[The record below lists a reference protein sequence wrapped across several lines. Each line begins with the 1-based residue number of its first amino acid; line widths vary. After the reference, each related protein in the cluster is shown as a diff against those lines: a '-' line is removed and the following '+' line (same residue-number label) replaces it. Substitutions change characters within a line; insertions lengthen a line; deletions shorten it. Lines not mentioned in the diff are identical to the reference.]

1 MSTGIEFE
9 EHHDGSL
16 RIGQRE
22 VLLDVSEL
30 FGRKWNA
37 LILYHLSQGA
47 MGFSDLKSKIKGISG
62 KMLAESLEM
71 LTDGYGVVTRH
82 EISDQPKRVE
92 YSLSP
97 TGEAL
102 APVLFALHDWG
113 SEHLEPD
120 NDE

>member
-1 MSTGIEFE
+1 MSTGIEVE
-9 EHHDGSL
+9 GRGDGSL

-37 LILYHLSQGA
+37 LILYHLSRGA
-47 MGFSDLKSKIKGISG
+47 LGFSDLKCEIDGISG

-82 EISDQPKRVE
+82 EISDQPRRVE
-92 YSLSP
+92 YSLSQ

-102 APVLFALHDWG
+102 APVLLALHDWG
-113 SEHLEPD
+113 SEHLDPAH
-120 NDE
+120 DE

>member
-1 MSTGIEFE
+1 MSTGIEIE
-9 EHHDGSL
+9 GRGDGSL

-37 LILYHLSQGA
+37 LILYHLSRDA
-47 MGFSDLKSKIKGISG
+47 MGFSDLKCEIDGISG

-82 EISDQPKRVE
+82 EISDQPRRVE
-92 YSLSP
+92 YSLSQ

-102 APVLFALHDWG
+102 APVLLALHDWG
-113 SEHLEPD
+113 SEHLDPAH
-120 NDE
+120 DE